1 MKKLVYLFILIMY
14 NFNTIAQENTLYV
27 MIDSKYKS
35 LYKFKKEIN
44 QDKDY
49 YFSSIKILKDSS
61 KNDGFINKDI
71 SQKNDDDIVIV
82 KTQPINSNF
91 YEFESYK
98 KPQKVN
104 NIDSLKL
111 HSIRDLSKNI
121 EVFKEIWGNYKYS
134 LVFIENKNCNY
145 ILWRMKPVYL
155 E

>member
-1 MKKLVYLFILIMY
+1 MKKLVYLFILIIY

-35 LYKFKKEIN
+35 FYKFKKEIN

-61 KNDGFINKDI
+61 KNEGFINKDI

-82 KTQPINSNF
+82 KTQPISSNF

>member
-1 MKKLVYLFILIMY
+1 
-14 NFNTIAQENTLYV
+14 
-27 MIDSKYKS
+27 
-35 LYKFKKEIN
+35 
-44 QDKDY
+44 
-49 YFSSIKILKDSS
+49 
-61 KNDGFINKDI
+61 
-71 SQKNDDDIVIV
+71 VIV

-91 YEFESYK
+91 YEFKSYK

-111 HSIRDLSKNI
+111 HSIKDVSKNI
-121 EVFKEIWGNYKYS
+121 KVFKEIWGNYKYS

>member
-1 MKKLVYLFILIMY
+1 MKKLVYLFILIIY

-44 QDKDY
+44 QNKDY

-71 SQKNDDDIVIV
+71 SQKNDNDIVIV

-91 YEFESYK
+91 YY
-98 KPQKVN
+98 
-104 NIDSLKL
+104 
-111 HSIRDLSKNI
+111 
-121 EVFKEIWGNYKYS
+121 Y
-134 LVFIENKNCNY
+134 
-145 ILWRMKPVYL
+145 
-155 E
+155 